1 MSDGDQKPHDT
12 GTLQACR
19 LTGGAEKE
27 PLFQDGKFESV
38 LGTAAKIL
46 ISQKHAMPA
55 SILANAKSSLTFSN
69 HDNWNGGQ
77 DTWLLYLAIPT
88 DTYLEL
94 KDREDTQ
101 RVIDHAIAI
110 PMRVLSDKDFINVE
124 ITADIDHDPD
134 WRRKTNQMLSGEG
147 ITNQGRVRSDNIAV
161 FEHDGLRFRSRQE
174 ILFYQAMKS
183 TGVPFA
189 PLPVVLQG
197 GIQYQRL
204 EPDFVIVRQGI
215 VMVVEIDGDT
225 FHNEKPAD
233 AHARL
238 KFLGD
243 EGVVV
248 ERIKATACDTPDK
261 AREAARNVIASLNRQ
276 KAAR

>member
-1 MSDGDQKPHDT
+1 MSDQKPRAT
-12 GTLQACR
+12 GTQACR

-27 PLFQDGKFESV
+27 PIFQDGKFESV

-46 ISQKHAMPA
+46 IKQEHTMAA
-55 SILANAKSSLTFSN
+55 SILANANSSLTFAH
-69 HDNWNGGQ
+69 HDNWNDGQ
-77 DTWLLYLAIPT
+77 DTWKLYLAIPA

-94 KDREDTQ
+94 NERPDTERE
-101 RVIDHAIAI
+101 IDNAIAI
-110 PMRVLSDKDFINVE
+110 PMRALSDRDFITVE

-134 WRRKTNQMLSGEG
+134 WRRKTNQMLLGEG
-147 ITNQGRVRSDNIAV
+147 ITNQGRVHSDNIAV
-161 FEHDGLRFRSRQE
+161 LERDGLRFRSQQE

-189 PLPVVLQG
+189 PLPVVLHG
-197 GIQYQRL
+197 GIQYQRV
-204 EPDFVIVRQGI
+204 EPDFVIIRQGI
-215 VMVVEIDGDT
+215 VMVVEVDGDT

-248 ERIKATACDTPDK
+248 ERIKATACDTPEK
-261 AREAARNVIASLNRQ
+261 AREAARNVIASLNKQ